1 MPRSREQMDLV
12 WFKSSY
18 SGGNGNSCVEIADAC
33 TAVAVRDS
41 KQMNGPVILVSRRS
55 FGTFVVNVGEVR

>member
-1 MPRSREQMDLV
+1 MSHEQMDLV

-18 SGGNGNSCVEIADAC
+18 SQGNGGSCVEVADAC

-41 KQMNGPVILVSRRS
+41 KQVDGPVILLSKAS
-55 FGTFVVNVGEVR
+55 FGTFVVKAGEVR

>member
-1 MPRSREQMDLV
+1 MICADDPSVV

-18 SGGNGNSCVEIADAC
+18 SGGTGNNCVEVADVR

-41 KQMNGPVILVSRRS
+41 KQVDGPVILVSRAS
-55 FGTFVVNVGEVR
+55 FGMFVVNVGEDR